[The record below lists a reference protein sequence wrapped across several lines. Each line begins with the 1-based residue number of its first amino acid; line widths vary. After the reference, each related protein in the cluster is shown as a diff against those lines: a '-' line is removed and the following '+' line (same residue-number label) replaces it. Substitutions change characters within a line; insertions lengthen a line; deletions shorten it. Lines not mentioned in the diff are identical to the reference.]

1 MRRRLKP
8 GYIFISLVVL
18 IVLYLSATKSLLNSN
33 SNSNEQVLIRA
44 QVSEEQ
50 NFDARTRTALSAA
63 RIPQNI
69 AARIL
74 ANSDQFQAA
83 LRGALDEDPYFWFLV
98 DKQHSLPPGYEPDD
112 LVELVEGMY
121 HLGNTHIFLRRG
133 AAESLTAMARAAQK
147 DGIRLTASSA
157 YRSEA
162 YQVEVYAR
170 NVRETGQETA
180 DRESA
185 RPGHS
190 QHQLGT
196 VVDFGSISDAFAAT
210 DAGRWV
216 LANAGDFGWSLSFPN
231 GLESLTGYR
240 WESWHYRYVGHAVVA
255 FIDTWFDGIQQYA
268 LQFLHEWVNNT

>member
-1 MRRRLKP
+1 MRRLKP
-8 GYIFISLVVL
+8 GYIIISLAIL
-18 IVLYLSATKSLLNSN
+18 IVLYLSATKTLSANS
-33 SNSNEQVLIRA
+33 SQDSRERVL
-44 QVSEEQ
+44 VSTEP
-50 NFDARTRTALSAA
+50 NFDARLRQALDTAHV
-63 RIPQNI
+63 PQNI

-74 ANSDQFQAA
+74 VNGAQFRAD
-83 LRGALDEDPYFWFLV
+83 LRGALDEDPYLWFLV
-98 DKQHSLPPGYEPDD
+98 DKRHALPAGYEPDD
-112 LVELVEGMY
+112 LVELVEGVY
-121 HLGNTHIFLRRG
+121 HLGNTHISLRRV
-133 AAESLTAMARAAQK
+133 AAESLAAMARAAQK
-147 DGIRLTASSA
+147 DGIRLTVSSA

-162 YQVEVYAR
+162 YQAEVYAR
-170 NVRETGQETA
+170 NVRETGKEIA

-185 RPGHS
+185 QPGHS

-231 GLESLTGYR
+231 GLENLTGYR
-240 WESWHYRYVGHAVVA
+240 WESWHYRYVGHALVA